1 MLLDSCHDKLGFK
14 HTMHT
19 DIALHCI
26 QNKLF
31 DINSEASTIKKNESY
46 FTACQ
51 YLTDPG
57 RKWLL
62 LQPVLAVLVNNKW
75 SSFCKLYH

>member
-1 MLLDSCHDKLGFK
+1 
-14 HTMHT
+14 MHN
-19 DIALHCI
+19 AHCI

-46 FTACQ
+46 FTDCQ

-62 LQPVLAVLVNNKW
+62 LQPVLAALVNNKW
-75 SSFCKLYH
+75 SSFFANYTIKPFTIVLKQLCTCEHQ